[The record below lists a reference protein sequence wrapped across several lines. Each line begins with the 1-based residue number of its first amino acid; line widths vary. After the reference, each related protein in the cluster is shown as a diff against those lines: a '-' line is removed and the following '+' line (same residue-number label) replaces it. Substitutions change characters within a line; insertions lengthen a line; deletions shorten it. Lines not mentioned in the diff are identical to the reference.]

1 MLGKEPAAM
10 ITKRQLLGGA
20 ALAASAAMPVLSPT
34 KAAAPNWPD
43 IREAKAIAEEGFIYG
58 LPIVMNYAVMN
69 EYSVNKNSGQYKAPF
84 NQIKNEARVFTYKDT
99 AIITPNSDTPYS
111 FAWLDL
117 RAEPIVLSVPA
128 VEKPRYYAVMLEDGN
143 TFVYGYIGSRATGND
158 AGDYMVVGP
167 DWNGTTP
174 PGIKKVFQSTTQ
186 FSLAGY
192 RTQLFNPADMDNVKN
207 IQASYKVQTLS
218 AYLKQ
223 PAPPASPAVAFPEID
238 KEMVKTNFFEYL
250 DFSLQFAPAG
260 PEEKEIRTKLARIG
274 VGPGKTFDFKDL
286 PLTHKLEIGLGM
298 KDGEAKVDK
307 YLSDE
312 QKIINGWK
320 ISSLFGDRAFFH
332 GDWLLRAAGAKGG
345 IYGNIAE
352 EATYPFTKTLV
363 NGEALDGSKYNYTL
377 TFAAGQFPPVN
388 AFWSVTMYDGKTQL
402 LVENAIN
409 RYLINSPMLPGLKKN
424 ADGSVTLY
432 IQNKTPG
439 ADKEANW
446 LPAPNGEMYLVMRLY
461 WPKAEP
467 PSILPPG
474 SGTWQPPG
482 VVLAA

>member
-1 MLGKEPAAM
+1 M

-207 IQASYKVQTLS
+207 VQASYKVQTLS

-352 EATYPFTKTLV
+352 EATYPFTKTLP
-363 NGEALDGSKYNYTL
+363 NGEALDGSKHNYTL
-377 TFAAGQFPPVN
+377 TFAAGHFPPVN
-388 AFWSVTMYDGKTQL
+388 AFWSVTMYDTKTQL
-402 LVENAIN
+402 LIENPIN

-446 LPAPNGEMYLVMRLY
+446 LPAPNGEIYLVMRLY

-482 VVLAA
+482 VVLAV